1 MPRDL
6 FTDNGGAVSG
16 RAAAI
21 AAIVITVAAV
31 TCLGA
36 AKLAKPQYTA
46 LLTEN
51 GITVEM
57 ITSAET
63 IDGFIAE
70 QRAKLHPFDK
80 IIAARVNEQGM
91 FEIEVERAPTVT
103 ITDGEISKTV
113 RAIRGEKVAEL
124 MIREGFAVDSCD
136 AVCPDLGLCILDDC
150 EVAVTRGFPVTVRI
164 DGEEQRFLA
173 AGITVGDLLVRERI
187 PLGAYDELNVS
198 TDDIVTENMEVNITR
213 VRLDMREKT
222 ETVPYDT
229 VYEDSPYLAMGEKRV
244 AVEGKEGSVTVTIC
258 DKYVGGVLLKT
269 ELVDTKVTAPVTE
282 VIECGTAL
290 AEPYSKREGNF
301 TLKDGIPEKYEYV
314 LEGKVTAYTA
324 AEGSGTYSGR
334 PLVIGSCGV
343 DPDVIP
349 FGSEVYIVSKDHTHV
364 YGYAVASDT
373 GDIKG
378 SGVLADAYMGTTA
391 DNYGDALNWQAQY
404 CDVYVL
410 SVGDNSVSWR

>member
-1 MPRDL
+1 MPKDL
-6 FTDNGGAVSG
+6 FTDNGGSVSG
-16 RAAAI
+16 RTAVI
-21 AAIVITVAAV
+21 AAMAVTAAAV

-36 AKLAKPQYTA
+36 AKLARPQYTA

-51 GITVEM
+51 GIAVEI

-63 IDGFIAE
+63 IEGFVAE

-80 IIAARVNEQGM
+80 ITAAGVNERGI
-91 FEIEVERAPTVT
+91 FEIAVERAPTVT
-103 ITDGEISKTV
+103 ITDGEITKTA
-113 RAIRGEKVAEL
+113 RAIKGEKVADL
-124 MIREGFAVDSCD
+124 MIREGFTVDRCD
-136 AVCPDLGLCILDDC
+136 AVCPDLELDILDDC
-150 EVAVTRGFPVTVRI
+150 EVEVTRGFPVTVRI
-164 DGEEQRFLA
+164 DGEEHRFLA
-173 AGITVGDLLVRERI
+173 AGITVGELLVRERI
-187 PLGAYDELNVS
+187 ALGAYDELNVS
-198 TDDIVTENMEVNITR
+198 TYDIVTENMVINITR
-213 VRLDMREKT
+213 VRLETRSRT
-222 ETVPYDT
+222 EYVPYDT
-229 VYEDSPYLAMGEKRV
+229 VYVDSPYLAMGEKRV
-244 AVEGKEGSVTVTIC
+244 AVEGRDGSVTVTTC
-258 DKYVGGVLLKT
+258 DKYVSGVLLKT
-269 ELVDTKVTAPVTE
+269 ELVDTTSAEPVNE
-282 VIECGTAL
+282 VIECGTAF

-349 FGSEVYIVSKDHTHV
+349 FGSEVYIVSKDRTHV

-378 SGVLADAYMGTTA
+378 SGVLADAYMGTFA
-391 DNYGDALNWQAQY
+391 DNYDDALNWQAQY

-410 SVGDNSVSWR
+410 SVGDNSVFWG